1 MIVVEAVRPT
11 ASELRPITSGWG
23 AIHWLN
29 VLPLYVGFL
38 GFLIFGFVAMGP
50 EGDAYPPGLL
60 FVFFVGTIVA
70 WWASCRLTVWRNA
83 KARRMAPAGDMDWR
97 WTISEDG
104 LRFESPLQTAWTD
117 WKAIK
122 SVQEEKDRFL
132 FLLVPNQS
140 PVLPKRLL
148 TEEQTLALRTLVD
161 DLDRR
166 GVLGA
171 GVD

>member
-1 MIVVEAVRPT
+1 MIVIDAVTPT
-11 ASELRPITSGWG
+11 PKELRPIKSGWG
-23 AIHWLN
+23 VVHWLGL
-29 VLPLYVGFL
+29 LPLYVGFL
-38 GFLIFGFVAMGP
+38 GFLIFGLVAMGP
-50 EGDAYPPGLL
+50 DGDAYPPGLL
-60 FVFFVGTIVA
+60 FVFFVGTFAA
-70 WWASCRLTVWRNA
+70 WALSYRLTVWASA
-83 KARRMAPAGDMDWR
+83 KALKAAPAGGMDWR

-104 LRFESPLQTAWTD
+104 LKFESPLQTAWTD

-132 FLLVPNQS
+132 FLLLPSQN

-148 TEEQTLALRTLVD
+148 DQQQLETLKSLIA

-166 GVLGA
+166 GILGA